1 MQTHNVINGGVHT
14 HTHYAMITRG
24 VIVIEMKEINEEEVK
39 QLRRVLERGLVWDT
53 MKEGE
58 RY

>member
-1 MQTHNVINGGVHT
+1 MVVYT
-14 HTHYAMITRG
+14 HTHYAMITSS
-24 VIVIEMKEINEEEVK
+24 VIVIEMKEINEEEEEEVK